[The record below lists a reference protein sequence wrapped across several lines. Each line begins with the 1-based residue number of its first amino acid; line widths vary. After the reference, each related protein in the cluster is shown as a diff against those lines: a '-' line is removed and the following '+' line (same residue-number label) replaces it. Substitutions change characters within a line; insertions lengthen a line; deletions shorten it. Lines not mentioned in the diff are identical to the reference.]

1 MNKVSFDT
9 VMMRKTIYILIVM
22 TMATAMVSSLELVGL
37 EQTTSPDTIKTSDI
51 KKIDPIEQI
60 ASAPIALV
68 EMAPEPTPSPTAIP
82 TPSTTESPATAEPL
96 APAPPIGLHTDW
108 MAAAGIAEGDY
119 FYVDYIVNHESSWRL
134 AVSNGLGC
142 VGLIQA
148 CPSGLKP
155 RLLAECPNW
164 EVDPSCQLRVASGY
178 ANGRY
183 GSWYEAYKWWSH
195 NSWW

>member
-9 VMMRKTIYILIVM
+9 VIMRKTIYILIVM

-37 EQTTSPDTIKTSDI
+37 EQTTSPDTIEISNI
-51 KKIDPIEQI
+51 KKINPIEQI
-60 ASAPIALV
+60 ANAPIAPLEAV
-68 EMAPEPTPSPTAIP
+68 PEPTPPPVVVP

-96 APAPPIGLHTDW
+96 APAPPIGSHTDW

-119 FYVDYIVNHESSWRL
+119 FYVDYIVNHESSWRI

-164 EVDPSCQLRVASGY
+164 EVDPSCQLRVASSY

-183 GSWYEAYKWWSH
+183 NSWAGAYKFWASSGWW
-195 NSWW
+195 